1 MIDFRGQCVIVSG
14 AGRGLGRLY
23 ALDIARRGGSVVVN
37 DLGGSVRGEGA
48 DAGIADEV
56 VGEIVAAGG
65 SAVASHD
72 SVATPESAAAIVQ
85 TAIDHFGRVDAVI
98 SNAGIFDTQPLDELS
113 SERWRRMLN
122 VHLDGSFFLCQPAFR
137 VMKRQKYG
145 RFVMVA
151 SSAALFGLPNEAH
164 YAAAKGGVFG
174 LSNVMALE
182 GAPYGILS
190 NVLLPTGNSRMAE
203 NTKGSEISGESEQ
216 LRKAKVFRKLINPEY
231 VVPMVTF
238 LASSQCTFTH
248 HNFAACAGRFS
259 RVFVGLTEGWLA
271 ADQGHPAAE
280 DIDANIDR
288 ICATQQFTIPNSLFD
303 EVAEVCA
310 LRGV

>member
-1 MIDFRGQCVIVSG
+1 MIDFRGQSVIVSG

-23 ALDIARRGGSVVVN
+23 ALDIAQRGGSVVVN
-37 DLGGSVRGEGA
+37 DLGGSMLGEGS
-48 DAGIADEV
+48 DAGVAHEV

-65 SAVASHD
+65 SAVASCD
-72 SVATPESAAAIVQ
+72 SVATPGGAAAIVQ
-85 TAIDHFGRVDAVI
+85 TAMDRFGRVDAVV
-98 SNAGIFDTQPLDELS
+98 SNAGIFDTKPFDELS
-113 SERWRRMLN
+113 PERWRTMLN

-137 VMKRQKYG
+137 VMKRQGYG

-151 SSAALFGLPNEAH
+151 SSAALFGLPNESH
-164 YAAAKGGVFG
+164 YAAAKAGIFG

-190 NVLLPTGNSRMAE
+190 NVLLPTGYSRMAE
-203 NTKGSEISGESEQ
+203 NTQGADISGEPEQ
-216 LRKAKVFRKLINPEY
+216 LKLANPFRKLIDPEH

-238 LASSQCTFTH
+238 LASRKCTFTH
-248 HNFAACAGRFS
+248 RNFAACAGRYS
-259 RVFVGLTEGWLA
+259 RVFVGLAEGWLA
-271 ADQGHPAAE
+271 ADRRHSAAE
-280 DIDANIDR
+280 DIDANIEQ

-310 LRGV
+310 RRGV